1 LIGSY
6 IGTMQIYE
14 KIFNISHYDP
24 SNNAAGLL
32 MLIFWILMSIVSA
45 VTIAINAFRL
55 ILLKRKI

>member
-1 LIGSY
+1 
-6 IGTMQIYE
+6 MQIYE